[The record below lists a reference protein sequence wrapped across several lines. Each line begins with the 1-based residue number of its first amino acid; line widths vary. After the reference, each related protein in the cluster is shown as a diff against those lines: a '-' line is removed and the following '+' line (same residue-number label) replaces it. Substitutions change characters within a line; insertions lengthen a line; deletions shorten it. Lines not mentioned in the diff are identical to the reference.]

1 MSDNPSQKIQPWK
14 SLSSSS
20 LAEDENPDFSTRN
33 LRANEPTCSMGA
45 SVSKPIDRKTEYQGL
60 KKKVAGDEHGVSNGA
75 TTEEAAENIAV
86 REDSSDDV
94 A

>member
-1 MSDNPSQKIQPWK
+1 
-14 SLSSSS
+14 
-20 LAEDENPDFSTRN
+20 
-33 LRANEPTCSMGA
+33 MGA